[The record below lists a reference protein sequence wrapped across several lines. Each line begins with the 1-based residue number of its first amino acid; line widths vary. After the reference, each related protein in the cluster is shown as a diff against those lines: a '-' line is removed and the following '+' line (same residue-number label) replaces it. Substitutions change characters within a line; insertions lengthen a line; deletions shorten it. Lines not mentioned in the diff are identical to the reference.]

1 MKNKIAI
8 LLGGLSVLSNA
19 MAQDDP
25 SVVRVET
32 PQPTETI
39 ANVEQPAVM
48 QDQDLP
54 AAPGAKPADLP
65 GAVPADL
72 PGAVPADL
80 PGAGPADLPGNAHVA
95 QPAGEQVPPPAEE
108 KSIEED
114 DGGFLIKDANIND
127 IFQLLAR
134 RAGKQ
139 YFHNNRLNVDTY
151 KVTGHLNGDTA
162 ALKQMEELAFQY
174 GLRMYVKGNT
184 VYAMLG
190 EQLSQLPAKEW
201 TYQLKYLRPTDIDQ
215 IRALIQPLLTPGRGI
230 VNYEPKTNTIVVID
244 TMHHIESVEK
254 VLTKIDR
261 AKGQIVVEVKILS
274 VNSVAGQSTG
284 VDWTTSLG
292 SNGVPV
298 DVIRSL
304 NSVFGFGTD
313 FTGTA
318 VSGAS
323 AAGSTET
330 VTEGSSNIILTPF
343 QLSGVLRALN
353 EGNLVKQK
361 SNPVV
366 ITEDNERT
374 IISLIDRVPIITS
387 TVNLTGT
394 NGSTTS
400 DQVRYKI
407 DQSDST
413 APDSTR
419 EIGVTIAVTPSLLP
433 DGTIRM
439 NMRPRSAQIVEDV
452 VGPSGNVYPR
462 VSEATIETIARIP
475 DGNSLIIGGFYGEIK
490 SNLKSKVPLLG
501 DVPVFNFFFKS
512 KRTNK
517 EQSSLVFVVTPTS
530 YDPACISSH
539 GKTRARIK
547 ASTTLTPDYDHVDP
561 RNPGAAHKSDLRRTI
576 RGFRTS
582 RQPDN
587 YPQP

>member
-48 QDQDLP
+48 QDQDQP

-80 PGAGPADLPGNAHVA
+80 PGAGPADLPGNAPVA

-184 VYAMLG
+184 VYAMLE

-215 IRALIQPLLTPGRGI
+215 IRALIQPLL
-230 VNYEPKTNTIVVID
+230 
-244 TMHHIESVEK
+244 
-254 VLTKIDR
+254 L
-261 AKGQIVVEVKILS
+261 
-274 VNSVAGQSTG
+274 
-284 VDWTTSLG
+284 
-292 SNGVPV
+292 
-298 DVIRSL
+298 
-304 NSVFGFGTD
+304 
-313 FTGTA
+313 
-318 VSGAS
+318 
-323 AAGSTET
+323 
-330 VTEGSSNIILTPF
+330 
-343 QLSGVLRALN
+343 
-353 EGNLVKQK
+353 
-361 SNPVV
+361 
-366 ITEDNERT
+366 
-374 IISLIDRVPIITS
+374 SLIHI
-387 TVNLTGT
+387 
-394 NGSTTS
+394 
-400 DQVRYKI
+400 
-407 DQSDST
+407 
-413 APDSTR
+413 
-419 EIGVTIAVTPSLLP
+419 
-433 DGTIRM
+433 
-439 NMRPRSAQIVEDV
+439 
-452 VGPSGNVYPR
+452 
-462 VSEATIETIARIP
+462 
-475 DGNSLIIGGFYGEIK
+475 
-490 SNLKSKVPLLG
+490 
-501 DVPVFNFFFKS
+501 
-512 KRTNK
+512 
-517 EQSSLVFVVTPTS
+517 
-530 YDPACISSH
+530 
-539 GKTRARIK
+539 
-547 ASTTLTPDYDHVDP
+547 
-561 RNPGAAHKSDLRRTI
+561 
-576 RGFRTS
+576 
-582 RQPDN
+582 
-587 YPQP
+587 